1 MRISKYKNNF
11 SKGYTLSRSEEA
23 FLVNKVNNTVLWT
36 YFIEDLQIE
45 EVLVAFYEKELQM
58 TNHVEFRIERV
69 RKRKGHRFHFK
80 WKGYDNSFSSWI

>member
-11 SKGYTLSRSEEA
+11 AKGYTLSRFEEA

-58 TNHVEFRIERV
+58 TNHIEFRIERV
-69 RKRKGHRFHFK
+69 RKRKAHRFHFK